1 MKYNFVYD
9 TEILDKMR
17 CELSEEETKIVLA
30 TVIGQH
36 NAIFYGYKPER
47 LIKAIKNICE
57 RPFYEAVTKYQ
68 REDFLNIVM
77 HDENAVVV
85 VNDLEQYS
93 SGFKDDLQFNS
104 NNGTRS
110 IQLIVTTTMPPYL
123 VCEENLLDN
132 FDIVFECKEDERRLR
147 KYSELERVVH
157 RTNNYRSTLHSGKY
171 TTGKFTEIE
180 SYWIFVDAMKRYLDM
195 SKTEPVV
202 SMKSAKVA
210 RTLSD
215 MHKESMVTIQ
225 RIEEAERLYN
235 DRRRAS

>member
-9 TEILDKMR
+9 TEILEKTM
-17 CELSEEETKIVLA
+17 CELSDDEVKIVLA

-68 REDFLNIVM
+68 REDFLNIVE

-85 VNDLEQYS
+85 VDNLEQYS
-93 SGFKDDLQFNS
+93 TGFKNDLQFNS
-104 NNGTRS
+104 RNGTRN
-110 IQLIVTTTMPPYL
+110 IQLIVTTTIPPYL

-132 FDIVFECKEDERRLR
+132 FDIVFECKKNERSLK
-147 KYSELERVVH
+147 KYSELGNFVR
-157 RTNNYRSTLHSGKY
+157 RTNNYRGSLHSGRY

-180 SYWIFVDAMKRYLDM
+180 SYWILNDAMQRYIDM
-195 SKTEPVV
+195 RKTEPVV
-202 SMKSAKVA
+202 STKIAKVA

-215 MHKESMVTIQ
+215 MHQESMVTIQ